1 MYYAGKDFESAKEYK
16 TLEGAKK
23 AADKN
28 GLNVYDEDA
37 AQIYPEPVADPEED
51 QQQEEQAAAAD
62 EAVQEQEGDQQ
73 QEQESDQQQEQAKV
87 KEEDVKGTI
96 RRVFDGKL
104 RLRREPSFDDSAI
117 CGVTAFDVKKAVK
130 KFTTPDGVLY
140 QTADGYFVSGRPGDV
155 EFIPE

>member
-1 MYYAGKDFESAKEYK
+1 MYYAGTDFESAKEYK

-51 QQQEEQAAAAD
+51 QQQEEQAAAVD
-62 EAVQEQEGDQQ
+62 EAVQEQAET
-73 QEQESDQQQEQAKV
+73 

-96 RRVFDGKL
+96 RRVFNGKL

>member
-1 MYYAGKDFESAKEYK
+1 MWEDYRKKRLIMNIILAVVILAVLAGLLLAMIYVRRQTKEH
-16 TLEGAKK
+16 
-23 AADKN
+23 
-28 GLNVYDEDA
+28 DEHLSE
-37 AQIYPEPVADPEED
+37 IYM
-51 QQQEEQAAAAD
+51 Q
-62 EAVQEQEGDQQ
+62 
-73 QEQESDQQQEQAKV
+73 QQQEQAEV

-117 CGVTAFDVKKAVK
+117 CGVTAFDTKKAVK

>member
-1 MYYAGKDFESAKEYK
+1 MYYAGIDFESAKEYK

-28 GLNVYDEDA
+28 GLNVYNEDA

-51 QQQEEQAAAAD
+51 QQQEEQAAAVD
-62 EAVQEQEGDQQ
+62 EAAQEQE
-73 QEQESDQQQEQAKV
+73 QAET

>member
-1 MYYAGKDFESAKEYK
+1 MYYAGTDFESAKEYK

-37 AQIYPEPVADPEED
+37 VQIYPEPVADPEED

-62 EAVQEQEGDQQ
+62 EAVQEQAE
-73 QEQESDQQQEQAKV
+73 V

>member
-1 MYYAGKDFESAKEYK
+1 MDYAGTDFESAKEYK

-37 AQIYPEPVADPEED
+37 TQIYPEPVADPEED
-51 QQQEEQAAAAD
+51 QQQEQA
-62 EAVQEQEGDQQ
+62 E
-73 QEQESDQQQEQAKV
+73 V

-104 RLRREPSFDDSAI
+104 RLRREPSFDDGAI

-140 QTADGYFVSGRPGDV
+140 QTADGYFVSGKPGDV
-155 EFIPE
+155 EFVPE

>member
-73 QEQESDQQQEQAKV
+73 QEQAEV
-87 KEEDVKGTI
+87 KEEDVKGMI

-117 CGVTAFDVKKAVK
+117 CGVTAFDAKKAVK

>member
-1 MYYAGKDFESAKEYK
+1 MQG
-16 TLEGAKK
+16 
-23 AADKN
+23 
-28 GLNVYDEDA
+28 
-37 AQIYPEPVADPEED
+37 
-51 QQQEEQAAAAD
+51 
-62 EAVQEQEGDQQ
+62 QEGDQQ
-73 QEQESDQQQEQAKV
+73 QEQAEV

>member
-1 MYYAGKDFESAKEYK
+1 MYYAGTDFESAKEYK

-37 AQIYPEPVADPEED
+37 VQIYPEPVADPEED
-51 QQQEEQAAAAD
+51 QQQEQA
-62 EAVQEQEGDQQ
+62 E
-73 QEQESDQQQEQAKV
+73 V

>member
-1 MYYAGKDFESAKEYK
+1 MYYAGTDFESAKEYK

-51 QQQEEQAAAAD
+51 QQQE
-62 EAVQEQEGDQQ
+62 
-73 QEQESDQQQEQAKV
+73 QAKV
-87 KEEDVKGTI
+87 KEEDMKGTI

>member
-37 AQIYPEPVADPEED
+37 AQIYPEPAADPEED

-62 EAVQEQEGDQQ
+62 EAVQEQ
-73 QEQESDQQQEQAKV
+73 
-87 KEEDVKGTI
+87 
-96 RRVFDGKL
+96 
-104 RLRREPSFDDSAI
+104 
-117 CGVTAFDVKKAVK
+117 
-130 KFTTPDGVLY
+130 
-140 QTADGYFVSGRPGDV
+140 
-155 EFIPE
+155 